1 VAIGD
6 GGRQA
11 RTAHA
16 ASGLSRA
23 LGAVLSPA
31 ARRRGFAAAAVLADW
46 HLVVGP
52 VLATRCQPVLLEA
65 RRGVLHVQA
74 SSAAALELQHAAPQL
89 LDRVNTYFGRIVAR
103 RLRIVQAPPPPAPA
117 VRAEPPLRA
126 LAPEEVAALGEAVA
140 AVGDEALRA
149 ALLGLGRSL
158 RATASTR
165 RG

>member
-1 VAIGD
+1 VATD
-6 GGRQA
+6 GGPRQA
-11 RTAHA
+11 RTTHA

-31 ARRRGFAAAAVLADW
+31 ARRRGFAAATVLADW

-52 VLATRCQPVLLEA
+52 VLAARCQPVLLEA
-65 RRGVLHVQA
+65 RGGVLHLQA
-74 SSAAALELQHAAPQL
+74 SSAAALEIQHAAPQL

-117 VRAEPPLRA
+117 LRPEPALRA
-126 LAPEEVAALGEAVA
+126 LSAEEALGLRDAVA
-140 AVGDEALRA
+140 LVADEGLRD

-158 RATASTR
+158 RAT
-165 RG
+165 RGG